1 MKIHKIKWKN
11 TISFLVMGMVACLE
25 WSSFLNIA
33 EVFWK
38 QVYVKIIF
46 LISCFEKTSMFCIE
60 ILTVKELIVSIYI
73 AKNVDFQVFSSKS
86 RPELS
91 LDPPSPETSQP
102 PTRRL
107 SEGWNE
113 YDTHDGRK
121 YFYNLQTKEKR
132 WKPPRRNQLADVS
145 FILYIIIM

>member
-1 MKIHKIKWKN
+1 M
-11 TISFLVMGMVACLE
+11 FLKL
-25 WSSFLNIA
+25 S
-33 EVFWK
+33 
-38 QVYVKIIF
+38 
-46 LISCFEKTSMFCIE
+46 
-60 ILTVKELIVSIYI
+60 I
-73 AKNVDFQVFSSKS
+73 AKNFDLQVFSSKS

-113 YDTHDGRK
+113 YDTTDGRK

-145 FILYIIIM
+145 FILFIIIIKCIFYVFKSVIGLKRGSFCKCMTFWATGPDYILNGG